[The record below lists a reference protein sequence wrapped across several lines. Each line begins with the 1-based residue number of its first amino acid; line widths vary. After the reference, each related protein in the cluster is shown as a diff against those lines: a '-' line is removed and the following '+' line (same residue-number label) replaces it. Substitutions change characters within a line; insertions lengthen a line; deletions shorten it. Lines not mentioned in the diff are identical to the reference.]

1 MGNAAYKLNRNN
13 YYNRNNIID
22 FNFKTKKIETPKV
35 DAPSGKYDNRAGKK
49 SEVYAIKTDEE
60 LKAMIDVFD
69 KHIDEASTP
78 TLKRVACRNKMLF
91 IIGINVGLRA
101 SDLRL
106 LTWDFFFDVAPD
118 GNFIFRDGYSL
129 RPKKTSR
136 YNKHVALKFNETTKK
151 IIEWYIE
158 QYPIED
164 IHDYVFR
171 SRQINEP
178 ITVNGMR
185 RMIKD
190 AGKEAGIK
198 QNLGSHSLRKSFCRR
213 LYDNSQDK
221 SKALVVLQS
230 ILQHSS
236 QSITLKYIGILNDEI
251 EDAFDNVNFGLDF
264 I

>member
-136 YNKHVALKFNETTKK
+136 YNKHVNLYFNSAVKK
-151 IIEWYIE
+151 VVNWYIE

-198 QNLGSHSLRKSFCRR
+198 QPLGSHSMRKTLGYRM
-213 LYDNSQDK
+213 YHDAENK
-221 SKALVVLQS
+221 TEALVILQS
-230 ILQHSS
+230 IYGHSAPS
-236 QSITLKYIGILNDEI
+236 TTLKYIGISNDEI
-251 EDAFDNVNFGLDF
+251 ESAFGGLNIGLDF